1 MQSLDLMLE
10 LGLAKLAL
18 IALVALVVIG
28 PERLP
33 RVARTAGMLLGR
45 AQRCL
50 NEIRDEVNREI
61 ELKELQQVKT
71 EFEQSARCVD
81 QTLHAS
87 LREALMTSSAQRM
100 PAPARRRNW
109 HIRRKAPP
117 LWRKRMTVRH
127 RAYVQSGAARMMR
140 HRPALRRRRIHFF

>member
-1 MQSLDLMLE
+1 MLE

-18 IALVALVVIG
+18 IAL
-28 PERLP
+28 
-33 RVARTAGMLLGR
+33 VARTAGMLLGR

-117 LWRKRMTVRH
+117 L
-127 RAYVQSGAARMMR
+127 
-140 HRPALRRRRIHFF
+140 

>member
-1 MQSLDLMLE
+1 MLE
-10 LGLAKLAL
+10 LGLVKLAL

-61 ELKELQQVKT
+61 ELKEFQ
-71 EFEQSARCVD
+71 QSARCVD

>member
-1 MQSLDLMLE
+1 MLE